1 MRGYVNH
8 YFRVFPNKKTGLKS
22 PAKKEYE
29 RKYKNMKFYSHS
41 GSPVAIDVKMDMTPY
56 VAEIPMMVNQ
66 SISIIFTASVPI
78 NVTKD

>member
-1 MRGYVNH
+1 MSNTFLH
-8 YFRVFPNKKTGLKS
+8 FSANKKTGLKS

-29 RKYKNMKFYSHS
+29 RKYKNIKFYSHS